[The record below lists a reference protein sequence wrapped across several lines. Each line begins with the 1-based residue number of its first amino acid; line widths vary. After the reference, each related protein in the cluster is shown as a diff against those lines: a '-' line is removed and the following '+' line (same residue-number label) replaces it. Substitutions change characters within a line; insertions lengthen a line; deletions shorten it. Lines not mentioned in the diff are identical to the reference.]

1 MSTFTFIPDSIPSV
15 RFLDN
20 AMTMIDNGD
29 DESAIVDMLCQELHE
44 TRRSLPT
51 AEWQQFATVAC
62 REHPL
67 RALLAQ
73 DPLTARA
80 FDKPRGYAGDAVMLD
95 LVYAAEDDYQP
106 ADIARSTAL
115 GQQIY
120 SATLQMPASQ
130 AVRNRRH
137 ILVEKLDEA
146 AERVNQPHV
155 FSLACG
161 HLREAQRSQAVR
173 EGRLG
178 RYVAMDQD
186 SESLAVV
193 ERESG
198 PFGVEALHGSVRD
211 ILRGRFDLG
220 GFDFVYAAGLYDY
233 LSTPLAQRLTE
244 KLFAMLNPGG
254 HLLIPNYLPDI
265 VGAGYME
272 AFMDW
277 WLIYRSGREIL
288 QLAETLPERAIEAIC
303 VYPDATRNIGFL
315 EITRKA

>member
-1 MSTFTFIPDSIPSV
+1 MSTLIPNRISTH
-15 RFLDN
+15 FLDN
-20 AMTMIDNGD
+20 AMGMIDNGD
-29 DESAIVDMLCQELHE
+29 DISAAIPMLCQELHE

-51 AEWQQFATVAC
+51 VEWRQFATVTC

-67 RALLAQ
+67 HAILSQ

-80 FDKPRGYAGDAVMLD
+80 FAKPRGYAGDAVMLD

-106 ADIARSTAL
+106 AAIAESTPL

-120 SATLQMPASQ
+120 RATVQFPASQ
-130 AVRNRRH
+130 AVRNRRRL
-137 ILVEKLDEA
+137 IVEKLDEV
-146 AERVNQPHV
+146 AERIPQPHV

-161 HLREAQRSQAVR
+161 HLREAQHSSAVR

-198 PFGVEALHGSVRD
+198 PLGVEALQGSVRD

-220 GFDFVYAAGLYDY
+220 GFDLVYAAGLYDY

-254 HLLIPNYLPDI
+254 HLLLPNYLPDI

-288 QLAETLPERAIEAIC
+288 QLAETLPERAIESIC
-303 VYPDATRNIGFL
+303 VYPEATRNIGFL
-315 EITRKA
+315 EITRRG

>member
-1 MSTFTFIPDSIPSV
+1 MSTLIPDSIPSV
-15 RFLDN
+15 GTLDE
-20 AMTMIDNGD
+20 ALTMIDTCGD
-29 DESAIVDMLCQELHE
+29 IAAAFAMLCQELRE
-44 TRRSLPT
+44 TRRSLS
-51 AEWQQFATVAC
+51 AADWQQFATVAC

-67 RALLAQ
+67 HALLAQ

-106 ADIARSTAL
+106 PEIAQSTPL
-115 GQQIY
+115 GHQIY
-120 SATLQMPASQ
+120 RATLQAPAAQ
-130 AVRNRRH
+130 AVRNRRR
-137 ILVEKLDEA
+137 IIVEKLDEVA
-146 AERVNQPHV
+146 ARVSQPSV

-161 HLREAQRSQAVR
+161 HLREALHSSAVR
-173 EGRLG
+173 EGRIG

-186 SESLAVV
+186 GESLAVV
-193 ERESG
+193 ERDSG
-198 PFGVEALHGSVRD
+198 PFGVEAVHGSVRD

-233 LSTPLAQRLTE
+233 LATPLAQRLTE

-254 HLLIPNYLPDI
+254 HLLLANYLPDI
-265 VGAGYME
+265 VTAGYME

-288 QLAETLPERAIEAIC
+288 QLAEALSDDDIGSLC
-303 VYPDATRNIGFL
+303 LYPDATRNIGFL

>member
-1 MSTFTFIPDSIPSV
+1 MSTLIPNSISTTHV
-15 RFLDN
+15 LDD
-20 AMTMIDNGD
+20 ATTMIDNGD
-29 DESAIVDMLCQELHE
+29 DISAASATLCQELYE
-44 TRRSLPT
+44 TRRSLPA

-67 RALLAQ
+67 YALVSQ

-80 FDKPRGYAGDAVMLD
+80 FAKPRGYAGDAVMLD
-95 LVYAAEDDYQP
+95 LIYAAEDDYQP
-106 ADIARSTAL
+106 AEIMQSTPL
-115 GQQIY
+115 GQQVY
-120 SATLQMPASQ
+120 RATSQFPAAQ
-130 AVRNRRH
+130 AVRNRRRL
-137 ILVEKLDEA
+137 IIEKLDEVA
-146 AERVNQPHV
+146 QRVAQPRV

-161 HLREAQRSQAVR
+161 HLREAQHSSAVR

-186 SESLAVV
+186 AESLAVV

-198 PFGVEALHGSVRD
+198 PFGVEAMHGSVRD

-233 LSTPLAQRLTE
+233 LATPLAQRLTE
-244 KLFAMLNPGG
+244 KLFAMLNPRG
-254 HLLIPNYLPDI
+254 HLLLANYLPGI
-265 VGAGYME
+265 VTAGYME

-288 QLAETLPERAIEAIC
+288 QLAETLPEPAIESLC
-303 VYPDATRNIGFL
+303 VYSEATRNIGFL

>member
-1 MSTFTFIPDSIPSV
+1 MSTLIPKSIPSV
-15 RFLDN
+15 RILDE
-20 AMTMIDNGD
+20 AMNMIDTSGD
-29 DESAIVDMLCQELHE
+29 ISTAFTVLCHELRE
-44 TRRSLPT
+44 TRRSLSA
-51 AEWQQFATVAC
+51 AEWQQFATVTC

-67 RALLAQ
+67 HALLAQ

-95 LVYAAEDDYQP
+95 LVYATEDDYQP
-106 ADIARSTAL
+106 AEIAQSTPL
-115 GQQIY
+115 GQKLY
-120 SATLQMPASQ
+120 SILLQSPAPQ
-130 AVRNRRH
+130 AVRNRRR
-137 ILVEKLDEA
+137 IIVEKVDEVA
-146 AERVNQPHV
+146 ARVSQPHV

-161 HLREAQRSQAVR
+161 HLREAQHSSAVR

-178 RYVAMDQD
+178 RYIAMDQD

-193 ERESG
+193 ERDSG
-198 PFGVEALHGSVRD
+198 PFGVEAVHGSVRD

-244 KLFAMLNPGG
+244 NLFAMLNPGG
-254 HLLIPNYLPDI
+254 HLLVANYMPDI
-265 VGAGYME
+265 INVGYME

-288 QLAETLPERAIEAIC
+288 QLAETLSDHHIESLCLYPE
-303 VYPDATRNIGFL
+303 ATRNIGFL
-315 EITRKA
+315 EITRRA

>member
-1 MSTFTFIPDSIPSV
+1 MSTLIPNSIFTTH
-15 RFLDN
+15 FLDN
-20 AMTMIDNGD
+20 AMGMIDNGD
-29 DESAIVDMLCQELHE
+29 DIAAAIPMLCQELHE

-51 AEWQQFATVAC
+51 VEWRQFATVTC

-67 RALLAQ
+67 HAILSQ

-80 FDKPRGYAGDAVMLD
+80 FAKPRGYAGDAVMLD

-106 ADIARSTAL
+106 AAIAESTPL

-120 SATLQMPASQ
+120 RATVQFPASQ
-130 AVRNRRH
+130 AVRNRRRL
-137 ILVEKLDEA
+137 IVEKLDEV
-146 AERVNQPHV
+146 AERIPQPHV

-161 HLREAQRSQAVR
+161 HLREAQHSSAVR

-198 PFGVEALHGSVRD
+198 PLGVEALQGSVRD

-220 GFDFVYAAGLYDY
+220 GFDLVYAAGLYDY

-254 HLLIPNYLPDI
+254 HLLLPNYLPDI

-272 AFMDW
+272 VFMDW

-288 QLAETLPERAIEAIC
+288 QLAETLPERAIESIC
-303 VYPDATRNIGFL
+303 VYPEATRNIGFL
-315 EITRKA
+315 EITRKG

>member
-1 MSTFTFIPDSIPSV
+1 MSTLIPDSIPSV
-15 RFLDN
+15 GTLDE
-20 AMTMIDNGD
+20 ALTMIDTHGD
-29 DESAIVDMLCQELHE
+29 IAAAFAMLCQELRE
-44 TRRSLPT
+44 TRRSLS
-51 AEWQQFATVAC
+51 AADWQQFATVAC

-67 RALLAQ
+67 HALLAQ

-80 FDKPRGYAGDAVMLD
+80 FNKPRGYAGDAVMLD

-106 ADIARSTAL
+106 PEIAQSTPL

-120 SATLQMPASQ
+120 RATLQAPAAQ
-130 AVRNRRH
+130 AVRNRRR
-137 ILVEKLDEA
+137 ILVEKLGEL
-146 AERVNQPHV
+146 AERIPQPHV

-161 HLREAQRSQAVR
+161 HLREAQHSAVVR

-193 ERESG
+193 EHDSG
-198 PFGVEALHGSVRD
+198 PFGVEAVHGSVRD

-233 LSTPLAQRLTE
+233 LPTPLAQRLTE

-254 HLLIPNYLPDI
+254 HLLLANYMPDI
-265 VGAGYME
+265 ATGGYME

-288 QLAETLPERAIEAIC
+288 QLAETLSDHEIESLC
-303 VYPDATRNIGFL
+303 LYPDATRNIGFL
-315 EITRKA
+315 EITRRA